1 MRFESPLEAVTLLK
15 RYKRFLADVR
25 RADGSL
31 LTVHVPNSGSM
42 KTCVGD
48 DWPALISDSGNP
60 SRKYRHTLEMVHNGT
75 CWIGVNTS
83 RANALAL
90 EALTSGAIPGFADW
104 DDWRGEVRY
113 GENSRIDL
121 LARRGELLCYVEVKN
136 VSLLDGEAV
145 AFPDAV
151 TSRGLKHLHDLM
163 REAERGQRA
172 VLLLTVQRADGAY
185 FRPADSIDP
194 AWCAGLREAVARG
207 VEVIAWR
214 FDPGPEGILPT
225 GPVEIRL

>member
-136 VSLLDGEAV
+136 
-145 AFPDAV
+145 
-151 TSRGLKHLHDLM
+151 
-163 REAERGQRA
+163 
-172 VLLLTVQRADGAY
+172 
-185 FRPADSIDP
+185 
-194 AWCAGLREAVARG
+194 
-207 VEVIAWR
+207 
-214 FDPGPEGILPT
+214 
-225 GPVEIRL
+225 